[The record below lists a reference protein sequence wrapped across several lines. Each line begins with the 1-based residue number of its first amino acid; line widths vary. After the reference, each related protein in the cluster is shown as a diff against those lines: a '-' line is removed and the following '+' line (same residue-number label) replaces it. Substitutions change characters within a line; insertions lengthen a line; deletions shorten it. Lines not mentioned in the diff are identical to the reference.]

1 MRGLIQKDF
10 YVMRERIRP
19 INYIIIAIAVLAVMI
34 YFQSIGTMYIAI
46 LLPMLLVG
54 APKTIMMYDTQC
66 KWDKLA
72 IALPVTRKRIILSR
86 YLFSA
91 ILTFFMSLIS
101 FGLCMVATMFFEDFT
116 IALCVKF
123 SSLGFVL
130 ALFYGLL
137 TIPSG
142 YAMGDN
148 GGSFTMMFSVVLFLA
163 VAYLLKKMNIDMENI
178 MLRIANYAGFI
189 SVIGLVVIGAVS
201 YTISVHFYTKR
212 HS

>member
-34 YFQSIGTMYIAI
+34 YFQSIGTMYIAS
-46 LLPMLLVG
+46 LLPILLVG
-54 APKTIMMYDTQC
+54 VPKTIMMYDTQC

-72 IALPVTRKRIILSR
+72 IALPVTRKKIILSR
-86 YLFSA
+86 YLFFA
-91 ILTFFMSLIS
+91 ILTFLMSLIS
-101 FGLCMVATMFFEDFT
+101 FGLCMVATIFFEDFT
-116 IALCVKF
+116 IVLCAKF

-142 YAMGDN
+142 YAMGNN
-148 GGSFTMMFSVVLFLA
+148 GGPFTMMFSVVLFLA
-163 VAYLLKKMNIDMENI
+163 VAYFLKKLNIDMENI
-178 MLRIANYAGFI
+178 VLWIANYAVFI
-189 SVIGLVVIGAVS
+189 GAIGLVVVSAIS